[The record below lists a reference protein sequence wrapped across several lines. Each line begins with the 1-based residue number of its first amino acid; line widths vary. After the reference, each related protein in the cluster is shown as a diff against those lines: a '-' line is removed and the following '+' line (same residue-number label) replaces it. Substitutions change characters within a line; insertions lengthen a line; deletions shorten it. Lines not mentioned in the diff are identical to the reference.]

1 MVGKSDKKLFCL
13 PRLSANFVKAKN
25 VFLLYRLAT
34 QHMLSLLLLLCG
46 VNTMSACDRK
56 RQTERERTKG
66 WSRRQRE
73 SAKKT

>member
-1 MVGKSDKKLFCL
+1 MEGKSDKKLFCL

-56 RQTERERTKG
+56 RQRERENEG
-66 WSRRQRE
+66 VE
-73 SAKKT
+73 